1 MLVVGDLHRTAPGQ
15 AADAYTKGSGMS
27 QLEGKRILITGS
39 TRGIGFGMAEKM
51 AALGASLILTGRD
64 QTAVDAAAA
73 ELASATGAKVAGL
86 GAPLT
91 DEDAVNGL
99 VDRAAAIF
107 GGIDVLVNNAGIDS
121 DGPALDHALEDW
133 RRVIHVNLEVP
144 FRLAQQAARHFL
156 SEGKGGV
163 VINVASV
170 AGFKAID
177 EASSYVASK
186 HGLVGLTKVLALEW
200 GRKNIRVC
208 GIAPG
213 LIKTDMTQYI
223 WGNEAGQAYV
233 NNKIPIGRI
242 GLPSDIGALTAFLA
256 SEDAGFIHGETIIV
270 DGGATID

>member
-1 MLVVGDLHRTAPGQ
+1 MA
-15 AADAYTKGSGMS
+15 
-27 QLEGKRILITGS
+27 QLQNKTILITGS
-39 TRGIGFGMAEKM
+39 TRGIGLGMAEKM
-51 AALGASLILTGRD
+51 AALGASIILTGRD
-64 QTAVDAAAA
+64 QAAADTAAAA
-73 ELASATGAKVAGL
+73 LASATGAKVAGI

-91 DEDAVNGL
+91 DEEAVNSL
-99 VDRAAAIF
+99 VERACAIF

-121 DGPALDHALEDW
+121 DCPAIDHALDDW
-133 RRVIHVNLEVP
+133 RRVIQVNLEVP
-144 FRLAQQAARHFL
+144 FRLSQQAARHFM
-156 SEGKGGV
+156 GGDKGGV
-163 VINVASV
+163 IINVASV

-200 GRKNIRVC
+200 GPKNIRVC

-223 WGNEAGQAYV
+223 WGNEIGAAYV
-233 NNKIPIGRI
+233 NSKIPIRRI

-256 SEDAGFIHGETIIV
+256 SDDAGFIHGETIIV

>member
-1 MLVVGDLHRTAPGQ
+1 
-15 AADAYTKGSGMS
+15 MS
-27 QLEGKRILITGS
+27 RLEGKRILITGS

-64 QTAVDAAAA
+64 QAAADAAAA
-73 ELASATGAKVAGL
+73 GLASATGAKVAGL

-107 GGIDVLVNNAGIDS
+107 GGIDVLVNNAGVDS

-156 SEGKGGV
+156 SDGKGGV

-200 GRKNIRVC
+200 GPKNIRVC

-213 LIKTDMTQYI
+213 LIKTDFARYLWETPEI
-223 WGNEAGQAYV
+223 LKSSTAGA
-233 NNKIPIGRI
+233 PLRRI
-242 GLPSDIGALTAFLA
+242 GEPDEIAGMAVFLA
-256 SEDAGFIHGETIIV
+256 SRAGAFTTGQGFVI
-270 DGGATID
+270 DGGATI

>member
-1 MLVVGDLHRTAPGQ
+1 MGQ
-15 AADAYTKGSGMS
+15 LD
-27 QLEGKRILITGS
+27 GKTILITGG
-39 TRGIGFGMAEKM
+39 TRGIGLGMAEKM

-64 QTAVDAAAA
+64 QAAADAAAA
-73 ELASATGAKVAGL
+73 QLASRTGAKAAGI

-107 GGIDVLVNNAGIDS
+107 GGVDVLVNNAGVDS
-121 DGPALDHALEDW
+121 DGPALDHALADW

-156 SEGKGGV
+156 SRGSGGV
-163 VINVASV
+163 IINVASV

-200 GRKNIRVC
+200 GPKNIRVC
-208 GIAPG
+208 GVAPG
-213 LIKTDMTQYI
+213 LIKTDMTEYI
-223 WGNEAGQAYV
+223 WGNEIGAAYV
-233 NNKIPIGRI
+233 NSKIPIRRI
-242 GLPSDIGALTAFLA
+242 GLPEDIGALTAFLA
-256 SEDAGFIHGETIIV
+256 SDDAGFIHGETIIV
-270 DGGATID
+270 DGGSTID

>member
-1 MLVVGDLHRTAPGQ
+1 
-15 AADAYTKGSGMS
+15 MS

-51 AALGASLILTGRD
+51 ASLGASLILTGRD
-64 QTAVDAAAA
+64 QAAADAAAA
-73 ELASATGAKVAGL
+73 KLASATGAQVAGL

-91 DEDAVNGL
+91 EEDAVNGL
-99 VDRAAAIF
+99 VDRAATIF
-107 GGIDVLVNNAGIDS
+107 GGIDVLVNNAGVDS

-156 SEGKGGV
+156 SDGKGGV

-200 GRKNIRVC
+200 GPKNIRVC

-223 WGNEAGQAYV
+223 WGNEVGLAYV
-233 NNKIPIGRI
+233 NNKIPIRRI

-270 DGGATID
+270 DGGSTID